1 MDTNNIGRNTQV
13 GTFVAAPTIVSIDST
28 VGTNYGVYNIGGYK
42 EVYNLSDL
50 NFVLTGGTP
59 GQILQNSG
67 NTIPVVFT
75 PKPNNFFADR
85 VGINDDGMSS
95 GRRRL
100 GMQVYV
106 HETDTVY
113 QYTIPNYSALWSAA
127 TNSNA
132 IITDGDS
139 WTVINKVPNNPGG
152 SPNADGQ
159 ALIDSWTGSTI
170 EGVNGVIRKDAR
182 WRIFYGTDITITG
195 GTYSNGTAI
204 FTNTTG
210 GTFNVTGFTTGGSGS
225 YTSWFAEGDNQTPAV
240 PINVVDTF
248 TLRFTGD
255 ITSGGAGISTD
266 SAISPNEMTI
276 GLINNGGTPDSTTFY
291 RGDGQW
297 ITPTDIF
304 VGNGTYDNGTGT
316 LTLQRNDGGSL
327 PITGFTTG
335 TTEDTFVTGLTY
347 TISSKTLTLGLNDGV
362 DFTASGFAAE
372 VTGGTY
378 NSGGTITLNNNDGTT
393 STITGLGAINTNI
406 YTDDGTLQGDRIV
419 DQDTRHLT
427 FSGGT
432 GVSMGTGTTSP
443 VCALL
448 ELASEN
454 QGLLIPRMTQ
464 AQRLNVS
471 TPKPGLLLYCLDSTG
486 DGEEGLYMYKSIGW
500 VNVL

>member
-1 MDTNNIGRNTQV
+1 MSFIYKNPNIGNTLSEPNV
-13 GTFVAAPTIVSIDST
+13 VTRTSVI
-28 VGTNYGVYNIGGYK
+28 GTNYSVLETGGYR
-42 EVYNLSDL
+42 EVWGLKDL
-50 NFVLTGGTP
+50 NFQTFGGSGT
-59 GQILQNSG
+59 IENSG
-67 NTIPVVFT
+67 NTIPINYSKSNLGFIPSKVT
-75 PKPNNFFADR
+75 IDED
-85 VGINDDGMSS
+85 GISS

-106 HETDTVY
+106 HETNLVY
-113 QYTIPNYSALWSAA
+113 QYVIDNYEQLFNAA
-127 TNSNA
+127 IGSIQEVASKYVVSDNTAVGLTLVNA
-132 IITDGDS
+132 WLDS
-139 WTVINKVPNNPGG
+139 
-152 SPNADGQ
+152 S
-159 ALIDSWTGSTI
+159 I
-170 EGVNGVIRKDAR
+170 EGVSGVTRANAR
-182 WRIFYGTDITITG
+182 WKIFYGTDITVTG
-195 GTYSNGTAI
+195 GTYTNGTAI
-204 FTNTTG
+204 FTNSTG
-210 GTFNVTGFTTGGSGS
+210 GTFNVTGFTTGSTS
-225 YTSWFAEGDNQTPAV
+225 YTSWEATGDNQSPAV

-248 TLRFTGD
+248 TLKFTGA
-255 ITSGGAGISTD
+255 ITSGGAGIVTD
-266 SAISPNEMTI
+266 SAISANEMTI
-276 GLINNGGTPDSTTFY
+276 GLINNGGSPTDKTFY
-291 RGDGQW
+291 RGDGEWQ
-297 ITPTDIF
+297 TPTDTKLT
-304 VGNGTYDNGTGT
+304 GGTYNNSTGIVQLKNSDSSTVT
-316 LTLQRNDGGSL
+316 L
-327 PITGFTTG
+327 TGFTTG

-347 TISSKTLTLGLNDGV
+347 SQVTKALTLGLNDGV

-372 VTGGTY
+372 VIGGTY
-378 NSGGTITLNNNDGTT
+378 NSGAGTITLNNNDGTT

-464 AQRLNVS
+464 AQRLSVS